1 MDNKIIYAGVV
12 VEGLNLPYPE
22 LYYAIPPNLVSKIGI
37 GKKVLIP
44 FGENNTLK
52 LGYIIKLTENLR
64 EEIKNQ
70 EIKEVKEVFDEV
82 LFDEKIAELLQ
93 FTSNNF
99 FVHLHELAN
108 FVYGSAS
115 RSKIKITIKCI
126 DLEKAKRLFE
136 ETKSLQKKELLKKL
150 LNNKSI
156 TYGSLKFN
164 LNKIPYD
171 YIKDLEDNNVILK
184 TTEIIRNERIAYR
197 ILKNRIEDAL
207 KEYIADKGII
217 LIIKKTLSRKNN
229 TITVPDDVSR
239 IKNWRI
245 KINELEKKGYIERI
259 AEVHEPILDKEFY
272 LNIIEGG
279 SFEERNRN
287 ICKVLKAKL
296 GGSEKALIIFPEIS
310 QIKKAL
316 QIYQEEFSNQ
326 VVYWEGKKKSEIVN
340 EVDIFTK
347 IILTTNF
354 GLLLKLP
361 SVSHVV
367 IEDASSRYHRVT
379 DYNPFDSRI
388 VAFKKCQLEKKEL
401 TLSYASTD
409 DVIENLKALEKVN
422 IHVKFSAQ
430 SNIKIIDMRQEFKAG
445 NYSMLSRYAF
455 KRMKEKL
462 EKNNN
467 IALLLNRKPY
477 ATFVMCRE
485 CGYVLKCPVC
495 NSILYF
501 DIKKGLLYCPVCGY
515 TQKPV
520 EKCPRC
526 GSIAIHYFGGGLQKL
541 EKLLKKEF
549 LPENLTL
556 LTGETKIEIPSS
568 RLFNRTI
575 FAGTEYIT
583 EHLDFSHISLFIF
596 VSIDTFINSYD
607 FEASFN
613 ALRVSSSVI
622 YEMKNNEVIFQTYMP
637 ESAQI
642 QAIRST
648 DHSAFIS
655 DELVLRKELGYPP
668 SRNLIVLKILDNYE
682 KTKDIASSLAA
693 SFGNSSILG
702 PTISTST
709 FSKIS
714 YEISIKTEEKLENL
728 FGQVQTVMNK
738 AGVVYKSYVYPAPA
752 IILK

>member
-1 MDNKIIYAGVV
+1 MDNKIIFAGVII
-12 VEGLNLPYPE
+12 EGLNLPYPE
-22 LYYAIPPNLVSKIGI
+22 LYYVIPSNLISKIEI

-52 LGYIIKLTENLR
+52 LGYLIKLTENLR
-64 EEIKNQ
+64 EEVKSQ
-70 EIKEVKEVFDEV
+70 EIKEIKEVFDEA

-108 FVYGSAS
+108 FIYGSAS
-115 RSKIKITIKCI
+115 RSKIKITVKCI
-126 DLEKAKRLFE
+126 DLEKAKKLFE

-150 LNNKSI
+150 LDNKSI

-164 LNKIPYD
+164 LNRIPYD
-171 YIKDLEDNNVILK
+171 YIKDLEDNHVIVK
-184 TTEIIRNERIAYR
+184 TTEIIRNERITYR
-197 ILKNRIEDAL
+197 ISKERIENAL
-207 KEYIADKGII
+207 KEYVTDKGII
-217 LIIKKTLSRKNN
+217 LIIKRAFSRKNN

-245 KINELEKKGYIERI
+245 KINELEKKGYINRI
-259 AEVHEPILDKEFY
+259 PEVHEPFMDKEFY

-287 ICKVLKAKL
+287 ICKILKEKL
-296 GGSEKALIIFPEIS
+296 RGPEKALIIFPEVG
-310 QIKKAL
+310 QIKKAYE
-316 QIYQEEFSNQ
+316 IYQDEFNNQ

-340 EVDIFTK
+340 KVDIFSR

-354 GLLLKLP
+354 GLFLKLP
-361 SVSHVV
+361 SVSHIV
-367 IEDASSRYHRVT
+367 IEDASSKYHRVT
-379 DYNPFDSRI
+379 DYNLFDSRI
-388 VAFKKCQLEKKEL
+388 VAFKKCKMEKKEL
-401 TLSYASTD
+401 TLSYVSTD
-409 DVIENLKALEKVN
+409 DVIENLKTLENVKN
-422 IHVKFSAQ
+422 QIKFSVIT
-430 SNIKIIDMRQEFKAG
+430 NVKIIDMRQEFKGG
-445 NYSMLSRYAF
+445 NYSMLSRYTF
-455 KRMKEKL
+455 KRIKEEL

-495 NSILYF
+495 NSTLYF
-501 DIKKGLLYCPVCGY
+501 DIKKGSLYCPVCGY
-515 TQKPV
+515 SQKPV

-541 EKLLKKEF
+541 EKLLKKE
-549 LPENLTL
+549 LAPENLIL

-568 RLFNRTI
+568 RSFKRTI

-583 EHLDFSHISLFIF
+583 EHLDFSNISLFVF

-637 ESAQI
+637 ENAQI
-642 QAIRST
+642 QAIKST
-648 DHSAFIS
+648 DHSKFII
-655 DELVLRKELGYPP
+655 DELELRKELGYPP

-682 KTKDIASSLAA
+682 KAKDIASFLAK
-693 SFGNSSILG
+693 SFENCYILG

-709 FSKIS
+709 LSKIS

-728 FGQVQTVMNK
+728 FGQVQAIMNK
-738 AGVVYKSYVYPAPA
+738 AGVVYKLYVYPAPA
-752 IILK
+752 IILC